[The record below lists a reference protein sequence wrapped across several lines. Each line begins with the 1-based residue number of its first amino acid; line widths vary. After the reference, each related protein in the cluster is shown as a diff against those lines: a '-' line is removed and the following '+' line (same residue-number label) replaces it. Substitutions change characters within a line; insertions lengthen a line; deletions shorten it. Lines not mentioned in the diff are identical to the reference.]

1 MLSKEK
7 NDIIYLKKNQY
18 MKRTITAIIA
28 ILLIASCKNEKTAE
42 EQSAQK
48 QKEADSVSRVAQKIV
63 SDSLKKTNPLL
74 IMPPDS
80 EYTGDYVDKY
90 PAGIIKFKGFFR
102 QGERHGQWMSFYPTG
117 VLWSEMT
124 YDKGVRTG
132 LNRAYYNTGK
142 KRYEGTYKN
151 DRQDSVWIYYDTAE
165 VVVEK
170 VLYKEDL
177 IVKKLK
183 VEKTRKKKKK

>member
-1 MLSKEK
+1 M
-7 NDIIYLKKNQY
+7 KKLIS
-18 MKRTITAIIA
+18 TILTAV
-28 ILLIASCKNEKTAE
+28 LITSCGNEKLAE
-42 EQSAQK
+42 EQSVQNKRA
-48 QKEADSVSRVAQKIV
+48 ADSVSKVTQRII
-63 SDSLKKTNPLL
+63 SDSLKKVNPLL

-80 EYTGDYVDKY
+80 EYTGDYIDKY

-102 QGERHGQWMSFYPTG
+102 QGQRHGQWMSFYPTG

-132 LNRAYYNTGK
+132 LNIAYYNTGK

-151 DRQDSVWIYYDTAE
+151 DRQDSVWTYYDSAE

-170 VLYKEDL
+170 VLYKEDQ
-177 IVKKLK
+177 IVKKLQI
-183 VEKTRKKKKK
+183 EKTKKKK